1 MKGYKYM
8 EKKEG
13 YRLATRVIHE
23 HLTPERWEGATLAP
37 IYQTAAHEHETAESL
52 SRSFGGKSAH
62 PIYGRLSNPTNTV
75 LEKKLASLEN
85 GKGAIVM
92 GSGMAAVSNTCMALL
107 RAGDNFVS
115 GRSLFMST
123 WLLFTNVLGKYGITV
138 RFVDLNDPA
147 DLAQAVDGKT
157 RFIYA
162 EAIGNPVMD
171 VPDITRLGA
180 MAHEHGLPLVV
191 DSTLATP
198 YLMTPLDLGADVVI
212 HSTTKYLSGHGNAPG
227 GVVVDGGHF
236 DWSSRRFE
244 DFKPFVDR
252 KGDLALLD
260 RIWREHHINFGTTQ
274 APFHSYLTM
283 TGLDTFTLRMERHL
297 ANALAVATFLQN
309 QPQVQWVNY
318 PGLEGHLFRPV
329 AQRQFGGRGFGA
341 MLTFGLKDEA
351 ACYRFIDH
359 LRLIYHLAN
368 LGDCKTLVI
377 HPWSTQY
384 LAFAP
389 EVKTGLGILPG
400 MIRLSV
406 GIEDAED
413 IKDDLAQALGKI

>member
-1 MKGYKYM
+1 MDN
-8 EKKEG
+8 EKK

-23 HLTPERWEGATLAP
+23 ALTPERWEGATLAP
-37 IYQTAAHEHETAESL
+37 IFQTAAHEHDTAESL
-52 SRSFGGKSAH
+52 SLSFGGKSPQ
-62 PIYGRLSNPTNTV
+62 PIYNRLSNPTNTV
-75 LEKKLASLEN
+75 LEQKLAALEN

-123 WLLFTNVLGKYGITV
+123 YLLFTNVFKKYGITARLV
-138 RFVDLNDPA
+138 HLKDDAAIENAIDE
-147 DLAQAVDGKT
+147 QT

-162 EAIGNPVMD
+162 ETIGNPVMD
-171 VPDITRLGA
+171 VPDIAKLSKI
-180 MAHEHGLPLVV
+180 AHDHGLPLVV
-191 DSTLATP
+191 DSTLTTP
-198 YLMTPLDLGADVVI
+198 YLVNPIDLGADVVI

-227 GVVVDGGHF
+227 GVVIDGGNF
-236 DWSSRRFE
+236 NWSNGRFE

-283 TGLDTFTLRMERHL
+283 TGLDTFVLRMERHL
-297 ANALAVATFLQN
+297 ANTMEVAEFLKK

-318 PGLEGHLFRPV
+318 PGLSGHPDRNL
-329 AQRQFGGRGFGA
+329 AEKQFNGKGFGA
-341 MLTFGLKDEA
+341 LLTFGLKDEQD
-351 ACYRFIDH
+351 CFKMIDN
-359 LRLIYHLAN
+359 LKLIYHLAN

-384 LAFAP
+384 LSFAGD
-389 EVKTGLGILPG
+389 VKTDLGILPG
-400 MIRLSV
+400 LVRLSV
-406 GIEDAED
+406 GIEDVED
-413 IKDDLAQALGKI
+413 IKEDLAQALQK

>member
-1 MKGYKYM
+1 MDN
-8 EKKEG
+8 EKK
-13 YRLATRVIHE
+13 YRLATRVIHDA
-23 HLTPERWEGATLAP
+23 LTPERWEGATLAP
-37 IYQTAAHEHETAESL
+37 IFQNSAHEHDTAESL
-52 SRSFGGKSAH
+52 SLSFGGKSPH
-62 PIYGRLSNPTNTV
+62 PIYSRLSNPTNTV
-75 LEKKLASLEN
+75 LEKKLAALEN

-123 WLLFTNVLGKYGITV
+123 YLLFSNVFKKYGITARLV
-138 RFVDLNDPA
+138 HLKDDAAIENAIDE
-147 DLAQAVDGKT
+147 QT

-162 EAIGNPVMD
+162 ETIGNPVMD
-171 VPDITRLGA
+171 VPDIAKLSKI
-180 MAHEHGLPLVV
+180 AHDHGLPLVV
-191 DSTLATP
+191 DSTLTTP
-198 YLMTPLDLGADVVI
+198 YLVNPIDLGADVVI

-227 GVVVDGGHF
+227 GVVIDGGNF
-236 DWSSRRFE
+236 NWSNGRFE

-283 TGLDTFTLRMERHL
+283 TGLDTFVLRMERHL
-297 ANALAVATFLQN
+297 TNTMEIAEFLKK

-318 PGLEGHLFRPV
+318 PGLSGHPDRDL
-329 AQRQFGGRGFGA
+329 AEKQFSGKGFGA
-341 MLTFGLKDEA
+341 LLTFGLKDEQ
-351 ACYRFIDH
+351 ACFKLIDN
-359 LRLIYHLAN
+359 LNLIYHLAN

-384 LAFAP
+384 LSFAGD
-389 EVKTGLGILPG
+389 VKTGLGILPG
-400 MIRLSV
+400 LVRLSV
-406 GIEDAED
+406 GIEDVED
-413 IKDDLAQALGKI
+413 IKEDLAQALQKL